1 MKRVVVALAFIA
13 ALSVPVFAQEAAGID
28 TSLVVASTLE
38 MKAEVSK
45 TWSESTPF
53 GGLAFTPA
61 LELSPITVAGRA
73 ALTWSAPIHLV
84 TATLGGT
91 VGSGWKFLSIA
102 NGVGVQQ
109 AGLATMK
116 YSESPFSGIY
126 FKGRAGGAIQFD
138 TAAIWPGEWN
148 HLITQSYHEIY
159 YEYLTG
165 TGASDVWLYE
175 AGGSKINGFRYR
187 SSSVLGYQMPLVLS
201 RVLAMLE
208 TDIRV
213 TNQKTSTMAS
223 GGWGSDFLYMVPGF
237 LATFSFGKNTSL
249 DTIVQFQNKLNYT
262 SPLDASLYSSKVD
275 AAQPVGWAFRRVAV
289 ILNVKL

>member
-1 MKRVVVALAFIA
+1 MKRSLVALALFA
-13 ALSVPVFAQEAAGID
+13 ALSYPVLAQEAAGID

-38 MKAEVSK
+38 MKADIAK
-45 TWSESTPF
+45 TWSNSTPF
-53 GGLAFTPA
+53 GGLDFTPA
-61 LELSPITVAGRA
+61 FELSPITVAARA
-73 ALTWSAPIHLV
+73 ALTWSAPIPLV

-102 NGVGVQQ
+102 NGVGVQKV
-109 AGLATMK
+109 GSATME
-116 YSESPFSGIY
+116 YSETAFSGIY
-126 FKGRAGGAIQFD
+126 FKGRAGAAIQFD
-138 TAAIWPGEWN
+138 TAAIWPGDWN
-148 HLITQSYHEIY
+148 HLFTQSYHEIY

-175 AGGSKINGFRYR
+175 AGGNKINGFRYR

-213 TNQKTSTMAS
+213 TNQGSSTMAS
-223 GGWGSDFLYMVPGF
+223 GGWGSDYVYMVPGF
-237 LATFSFGKNTSL
+237 LATFSFGKGTSL

-262 SPLDASLYSSKVD
+262 TALDASLYSSKVD
-275 AAQPVGWAFRRVAV
+275 AANPLSWAFRRVAV